1 MDFTDYSEN
10 SEHFD
15 ESGFCRHCGWCN
27 SYPDCHVEYDMT
39 CEYINEIY
47 EISIDDDGEIVWEL
61 KEECEDDDQDREIF
75 LSIEGYDNYEISNY
89 GEILHTNTGKTIKPR
104 KNRGGYHT
112 VNLIKKNKPK
122 TFSVHRLVG
131 LAFLEN
137 PEKKECI
144 DHIDNCKTNNNI
156 MNLRWVTHKENGMN
170 RLLNINNSSGVKG
183 VRWYKQKKK
192 WHARIKIDGISI
204 HLGYFDKINDAKQA
218 RIKRANEAFGI
229 YTNACEQN

>member
-75 LSIEGYDNYEISNY
+75 L
-89 GEILHTNTGKTIKPR
+89 KTQ
-104 KNRGGYHT
+104 
-112 VNLIKKNKPK
+112 
-122 TFSVHRLVG
+122 
-131 LAFLEN
+131 
-137 PEKKECI
+137 KEPWRVPCSKS
-144 DHIDNCKTNNNI
+144 H
-156 MNLRWVTHKENGMN
+156 
-170 RLLNINNSSGVKG
+170 
-183 VRWYKQKKK
+183 
-192 WHARIKIDGISI
+192 
-204 HLGYFDKINDAKQA
+204 
-218 RIKRANEAFGI
+218 
-229 YTNACEQN
+229 